1 MQCGICV
8 ATCPEKVISLEPRYD
23 FTPAALAPV
32 VLKAEEP
39 FHCKR
44 CGKPFGTRSSVEKV
58 MERLKGHS
66 MFRAPGQLDV
76 IGMCDDCRVIT
87 MAESAQD
94 PMALGPVRASARR
107 TITSPPR

>member
-8 ATCPEKVISLEPRYD
+8 ATCPENVISLEPRYD

-58 MERLKGHS
+58 MERLKGTPCS
-66 MFRAPGQLDV
+66 ALRASSTSLGCATTAASSPWP
-76 IGMCDDCRVIT
+76 
-87 MAESAQD
+87 SAQD